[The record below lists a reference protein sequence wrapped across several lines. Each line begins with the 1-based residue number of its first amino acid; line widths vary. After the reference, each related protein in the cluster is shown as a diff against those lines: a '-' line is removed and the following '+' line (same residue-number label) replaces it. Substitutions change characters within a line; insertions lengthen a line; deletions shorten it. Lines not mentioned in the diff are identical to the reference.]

1 VASKDDC
8 HICGKCYWHDCPNE
22 ADFTVD
28 VDLKRHGLPLYSGG
42 VDLCAGHYRFARRGN
57 HMDLN
62 WMAVEQALEREM
74 KKRPKIKA
82 QTL

>member
-1 VASKDDC
+1 
-8 HICGKCYWHDCPNE
+8 
-22 ADFTVD
+22 
-28 VDLKRHGLPLYSGG
+28 
-42 VDLCAGHYRFARRGN
+42 
-57 HMDLN
+57 MDLN